1 MKKLTSLLLLIGASA
16 VPAFAASASYKNVS
30 IVDVNCSSKVAADAD
45 AHTRACALKC
55 AGSGYGI
62 LTNDNKF
69 VRFDAAG
76 NQEVVAAL
84 KASNKT
90 DHLRVDVSGDL
101 DGSTLKVASL
111 KLQ

>member
-1 MKKLTSLLLLIGASA
+1 VKKLTSLLLLLGASA

-30 IVDVNCSSKVAADAD
+30 VVDVNCSSKAAANAD

-62 LTNDNKF
+62 ITNDNKF

-76 NQEVVAAL
+76 NQQVVAAL
-84 KASNKT
+84 KASDRT

-101 DGSTLKVASL
+101 DGSTLRVASL